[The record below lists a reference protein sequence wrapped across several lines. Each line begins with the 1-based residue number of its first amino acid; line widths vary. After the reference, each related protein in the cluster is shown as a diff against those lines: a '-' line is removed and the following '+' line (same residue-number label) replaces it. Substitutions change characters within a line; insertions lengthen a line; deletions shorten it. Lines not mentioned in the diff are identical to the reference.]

1 MDVVVQRRDVKS
13 MMWCGV
19 TLCASYSCIQI
30 YANWQHAI
38 DILTGSESTLYKELN
53 GPLTLAEQVEPSVQR
68 EIEATHNINA
78 SVEARLSSTPQQD
91 TLQSAAG
98 RFTIGELGPHR
109 MHFCAQTMRMFLRS
123 ILFGRGRDA
132 RKDNVPVC
140 LRPSDTPAQMLAHN
154 RKKSLPPLPPGARH
168 QGDRVPS
175 PEQSRSNVDR
185 HGRQRTHAV

>member
-1 MDVVVQRRDVKS
+1 MVRWLWRNRWNLLCSGRSKRPTTSTRLWKRAFPRHPSKIPFKVQLDVLRSV
-13 MMWCGV
+13 
-19 TLCASYSCIQI
+19 
-30 YANWQHAI
+30 NW
-38 DILTGSESTLYKELN
+38 
-53 GPLTLAEQVEPSVQR
+53 
-68 EIEATHNINA
+68 
-78 SVEARLSSTPQQD
+78 ARIGCTFAPPQQD

-123 ILFGRGRDA
+123 ILFGRGRNA

-140 LRPSDTPAQMLAHN
+140 LRPSDAPAQMLAHN

>member
-1 MDVVVQRRDVKS
+1 VCILFMHPNLCKLATCYRHSNRIGIIALQRTEWSVDF
-13 MMWCGV
+13 GG
-19 TLCASYSCIQI
+19 T
-30 YANWQHAI
+30 
-38 DILTGSESTLYKELN
+38 
-53 GPLTLAEQVEPSVQR
+53 EPSVQR

-140 LRPSDTPAQMLAHN
+140 LRPSDAPAQMLAHN